1 MDLRGSDSSTGQR
14 HPGSINSEL
23 VVGAAQVD
31 FRANFSRQQP
41 AQVKIGQRVVVML
54 ADERGEG
61 LSRTELAADEEDGP
75 TPPAA

>member
-1 MDLRGSDSSTGQR
+1 MRRSDSSTGQR

-23 VVGAAQVD
+23 VLGAAQVD

-61 LSRTELAADEEDGP
+61 LSRTELAADEDGP